1 MPIQKNSGI
10 NRRQLALVG
19 AMSALPCTSVFA
31 DDFPNRPV
39 RIISPFSAGAT
50 SDVLARAIAQKL
62 NKSWDVP
69 VIIENKP
76 GGGSIM
82 GADLAAKSAADGYT
96 LLAAAAA
103 IGVLPALHRK
113 LPFELYRDLQP
124 ITLIGTV
131 PFMMLVHPSLPVKTV
146 QEFIRYTRSNPEK
159 VNFSSGGNGTIP
171 HMGGELLKLKADLGM
186 THIPFKGGADS
197 LTALLGGQV
206 QMTIDGGPHVINHI
220 KNGSLRLLAVAT
232 LQRLAEFPGVA
243 TIAESG
249 FPGFESNAWQSLWVT
264 GGTPQARINKISQD
278 VLAILK
284 TAEVIEQFKKMGVV
298 TIGSSPAEAEAFIR
312 AETKKW
318 GAVIQAADIREG

>member
-1 MPIQKNSGI
+1 
-10 NRRQLALVG
+10 
-19 AMSALPCTSVFA
+19 
-31 DDFPNRPV
+31 
-39 RIISPFSAGAT
+39 
-50 SDVLARAIAQKL
+50 
-62 NKSWDVP
+62 
-69 VIIENKP
+69 
-76 GGGSIM
+76 M

-146 QEFIRYTRSNPEK
+146 QEFISYTRSNPEK